1 MGGPGSGMWYR
12 WDRRTTVEETKRLDG
27 RWLHRQGYLQP
38 WARAMV
44 TWHPGEHSSGAVR
57 VAMVDGRLVV
67 VYRIRTRGA
76 EDWEDVQQVIAL
88 DWTACHYGGARPWF
102 LCPGCQRRVA
112 VLCGYDT
119 LFLCRRCYRLPYA
132 SQCETALDRGY
143 RKTRKIRT
151 RLGVS
156 HNMMERI
163 WRKPMGMHW
172 CTFQRLRAQE
182 AEAHLAVLEGMG
194 ATRDR
199 RMRR

>member
-1 MGGPGSGMWYR
+1 MVGRGPGSS
-12 WDRRTTVEETKRLDG
+12 
-27 RWLHRQGYLQP
+27 
-38 WARAMV
+38 A
-44 TWHPGEHSSGAVR
+44 PGVS
-57 VAMVDGRLVV
+57 VV
-67 VYRIRTRGA
+67 
-76 EDWEDVQQVIAL
+76 W
-88 DWTACHYGGARPWF
+88 
-102 LCPGCQRRVA
+102 
-112 VLCGYDT
+112 
-119 LFLCRRCYRLPYA
+119 RRCYRLPYA